1 VTVPRPGGEQD
12 VTDVERAT
20 KQARR
25 PMRADARRNYDL
37 LVRAAR
43 DAFRDTEADT
53 SLEQIAR
60 RAGVGIGTLYRHFP
74 TRLALLEAVYRDEV
88 DDLGDRAAA
97 LAETAEPFD
106 GVVRWLDMF
115 LSYAATKR
123 ALFHELIEVAGR
135 DSELLTHSRAV
146 IEASGSAVLARA
158 QEAGE
163 ARADVTVG
171 DLTRLVGGCTMMPGT
186 TEEQQRRMLDV
197 IVDGI
202 RVSP

>member
-1 VTVPRPGGEQD
+1 MTE
-12 VTDVERAT
+12 T
-20 KQARR
+20 KESRR

-37 LVRAAR
+37 LVHAAR

-53 SLEQIAR
+53 SLEQIAK

-88 DDLGDRAAA
+88 DDLGDRSTL
-97 LAETAEPFD
+97 LAETAEPFEGLVD
-106 GVVRWLDMF
+106 WLEMF

-146 IEASGSAVLARA
+146 IEESGGRVLARA
-158 QEAGE
+158 QQAGL
-163 ARADVTVG
+163 ARADVTVS
-171 DLTRLVGGCTMMPGT
+171 DLTRVVGGGTRMPGA
-186 TEEQQRRMLDV
+186 TEEQQRRMLEV
-197 IVDGI
+197 IVAGI
-202 RVSP
+202 RV